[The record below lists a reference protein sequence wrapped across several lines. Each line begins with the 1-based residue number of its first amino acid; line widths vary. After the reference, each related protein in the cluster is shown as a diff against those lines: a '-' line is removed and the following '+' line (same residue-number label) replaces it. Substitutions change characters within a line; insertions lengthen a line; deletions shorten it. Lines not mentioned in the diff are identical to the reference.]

1 MIGAAL
7 PSSGF
12 NPESHGASMSR
23 FDALP
28 PVVREVINSAS
39 FEFHPGMAERLL
51 RRGASATQ
59 CAERIIT
66 TDRGLSV
73 RKGSAQ

>member
-1 MIGAAL
+1 MTAAT
-7 PSSGF
+7 SQV
-12 NPESHGASMSR
+12 ESFDTRMSR

-51 RRGASATQ
+51 RRGATASR
-59 CAERIIT
+59 CAARIVI
-66 TDRGLSV
+66 TDRGLSA
-73 RKGSAQ
+73 RKSGV

>member
-7 PSSGF
+7 PFSGF
-12 NPESHGASMSR
+12 NPESRNARMCR

-28 PVVREVINSAS
+28 PSVRDVINSAS

-51 RRGASATQ
+51 RRGASATR

-73 RKGSAQ
+73 RKGGVR

>member
-1 MIGAAL
+1 MNVAT
-7 PSSGF
+7 F
-12 NPESHGASMSR
+12 QVESFDVRMSR

-51 RRGASATQ
+51 RRGASASR
-59 CAERIIT
+59 CAERIAA
-66 TDRGLSV
+66 TDRRIAV
-73 RKGSAQ
+73 RKGTV

>member
-1 MIGAAL
+1 MNIAT
-7 PSSGF
+7 SQV
-12 NPESHGASMSR
+12 ESFDVRMSR

-51 RRGASATQ
+51 RRGASATR

-73 RKGSAQ
+73 RKGGAQ

>member
-1 MIGAAL
+1 MNV
-7 PSSGF
+7 STSQV
-12 NPESHGASMSR
+12 ESFDVRMSR

-51 RRGASATQ
+51 RRGASATR
-59 CAERIIT
+59 CANRITI
-66 TDRGLSV
+66 TDRRLSA
-73 RKGSAQ
+73 RKGGV

>member
-1 MIGAAL
+1 MTAAM
-7 PSSGF
+7 F
-12 NPESHGASMSR
+12 QPETHDARMSR

-28 PVVREVINSAS
+28 PLVREVINSAS

-51 RRGASATQ
+51 RRGASATR

-66 TDRGLSV
+66 TDHGLSV
-73 RKGSAQ
+73 RKGGVR

>member
-1 MIGAAL
+1 MTGAAF

-12 NPESHGASMSR
+12 NPESCDARMCR

-39 FEFHPGMAERLL
+39 FEFHPGIAERLL

-59 CAERIIT
+59 CAERIIM

-73 RKGSAQ
+73 RKGGVR